1 MTVRKME
8 INVGPQFTQ
17 ARVMAESINEDE
29 RSVVCDFVT
38 ENEVMV
44 YNWDYG
50 RVKEILLCDDAH
62 GDLSRLN
69 SIGVLLDTH
78 NKSSVEKVHGR
89 IEKAW
94 FENGKGRAKI
104 VFSKVGAA
112 DESWQKVKEGTIRSI
127 SVGYMVSEYEITD
140 NKDSVYPTA
149 RATKWMATE
158 ISLAPVPADPDAQI
172 RSAQANPHKISINLK
187 SNTMTEQAKRKQQI
201 EDICRALDLS
211 DDFANGLIANEE
223 LDIEQARSL
232 AQAEFKKLNT
242 PAAAPTP
249 APAPASQRTA
259 AEEKARVTTITSLC
273 RKAGIEQSVIDGYIK
288 DDKTLDQVRELLI
301 DKMLENSNQRNL
313 SGLHGG
319 IKVTADATDKR
330 RSGMGN
336 AIMARV
342 GHVGADGKVPDA
354 GEYRG
359 MTLLRM
365 AEECLVNDG
374 VNVRGMTQR
383 EIAQVALNLDMGRMH
398 SSSDFPLI
406 LANTVNKVLRA
417 QYALQEATF
426 GVWSRRSTATDFK
439 EMARLQIGDL
449 KFGDVIKEGGE
460 YKQVTLGEGREKYSV
475 AKYGAKV
482 VLTWEMIVNDDL
494 NAIDRVP
501 QSIAAAAKQK
511 QSDIMYAILTG
522 NHKMADTK
530 NLFHADHGNLAGTAA
545 AITEASIA
553 AARAAMRKQTS
564 LAGHALNIAPKFLI
578 VGPDKEHEAL
588 KITSANYVPA
598 NANDQNIFGRLLT
611 PVVDARISGNA
622 WFLAASPA
630 AIDTVE
636 YAFLDGEELY
646 TEQRTG
652 FDVDGLEIK
661 ARMVFGAKAIDY
673 RGLYKNAGA

>member
-187 SNTMTEQAKRKQQI
+187 SNTMTEQEKRKQQI

-211 DDFANGLIANEE
+211 DNFANGLNANEE
-223 LDIEQARSL
+223 LNIEQARSL
-232 AQAEFKKLNT
+232 AQAEFKKLN
-242 PAAAPTP
+242 TP

-259 AEEKARVTTITSLC
+259 AEEKARVTTIASLC
-273 RKAGIEQSVIDGYIK
+273 RKAGVEQSVIDGYIK
-288 DDKTLDQVRELLI
+288 DDKTVDQVRELLI
-301 DKMLENSNQRNL
+301 DKLLENSNQSNL

-330 RSGMGN
+330 RSGMEN

-342 GHVGADGKVPDA
+342 GHVSVDGKKPEP

-365 AEECLVNDG
+365 AEECLSEIG
-374 VNVRGMTQR
+374 ISVRGMTQR
-383 EIAQVALNLDMGRMH
+383 EIAQLALNLDGMGRMH

-417 QYALQEATF
+417 QYALQESTF

-475 AKYGAKV
+475 AKYGALV
-482 VLTWEMIVNDDL
+482 LLTWEMLVNDDL
-494 NAIDRVP
+494 NAFDRVP

-511 QSDIMYAILTG
+511 QSDIMYAVLTG
-522 NHKMADTK
+522 THLMSDGQTLFHSSHK
-530 NLFHADHGNLAGTAA
+530 NLASSSA
-545 AITEASIA
+545 AITESAIA

-564 LAGHALNIAPKFLI
+564 LAGNALNIAPKFLI

-588 KITSANYVPA
+588 KITSANYVPVQS
-598 NANDQNIFGRLLT
+598 NDQNIFGRLLT

-622 WFLAASPA
+622 WFLAASPS

-673 RGLYKNAGA
+673 RGLYKNPGA